1 MDAGPGSGRRA
12 VRPAIAVLLTLAL
25 VGGCGD
31 DLASSETVTAYFEA
45 YASNDPDR
53 HPEMLEAAQ
62 EGSPAHRFAAHHA
75 NVAMARAADPDRPT
89 EVRPGTMEVVGDMV
103 RIAYGPDRDQTR
115 GHADFAVDEQT
126 GRLRSFSE
134 SLPAGAERRVP
145 VADTLSGGDG
155 ATVSVFDATVSL
167 LSARKPAWSPQL
179 GIVLEVRSGDQ
190 PLRLNAEDRSLVTAP
205 GDAPDGGATTTYRTA
220 DGDAQV
226 LHSVTGMT
234 EVAADTTVVL
244 LLVFED
250 VGLGGTVVLPIGS
263 QGELIEAEIPVAGP

>member
-1 MDAGPGSGRRA
+1 MGAGPGSRRRA
-12 VRPAIAVLLTLAL
+12 VRSAIAVVLTLAL

-31 DLASSETVTAYFEA
+31 DLASSETVTTYFEA

-53 HPEMLEAAQ
+53 HPEMLETAQ
-62 EGSPAHRFAAHHA
+62 EGSPAYRFAAHHWH
-75 NVAMARAADPDRPT
+75 VAMARAADPDRPT
-89 EVRPGTMEVVGDMV
+89 EVSPGTLEVVGDMV

-115 GHADFAVDEQT
+115 GYADFAVDEQT
-126 GRLRSFSE
+126 GQLISFSE
-134 SLPAGAERRVP
+134 SQPADAERRVP
-145 VADTLSGGDG
+145 VAETLTGGDG
-155 ATVSVFDATVSL
+155 EPVAVFDATVEL

-190 PLRLNAEDRSLVTAP
+190 PLRINAADRALVTAP
-205 GDAPDGGATTTYRTA
+205 GAIPGGGATTTYQTE

-226 LHSVTGMT
+226 LHSVSGIT
-234 EVAADTTVVL
+234 EVPADTTVVL

-263 QGELIEAEIPVAGP
+263 QGELIEAEIPVGS